1 MDKFKIIVFGM
12 IALVATV
19 GLIGIITLIA
29 LDRPVTAF
37 VSVFVPLV
45 GTLGVLGGLGYNQVK
60 QGETLTTVA
69 KNVNGNTT
77 RLLEAVEKLLAERPA
92 ATDRRPDEEIL
103 EDPISA
109 DTIAR
114 IRDDA
119 SKLPS
124 HASTGPQHRV

>member
-1 MDKFKIIVFGM
+1 MDKFKMIVFGM

-19 GLIGIITLIA
+19 GLIGIVTLIA

-77 RLLEAVEKLLAERPA
+77 RLLEAVEKLIAERSA
-92 ATDRRPDEEIL
+92 ATDRRPDDEIL
-103 EDPISA
+103 PEPISA
-109 DTIAR
+109 DTIAK

-124 HASTGPQHRV
+124 HADSGPAHRA

>member
-92 ATDRRPDEEIL
+92 ATDRRPDDEIL
-103 EDPISA
+103 DDPISA

-119 SKLPS
+119 SKLPQ
-124 HASTGPQHRV
+124 HEPTGPAHRA